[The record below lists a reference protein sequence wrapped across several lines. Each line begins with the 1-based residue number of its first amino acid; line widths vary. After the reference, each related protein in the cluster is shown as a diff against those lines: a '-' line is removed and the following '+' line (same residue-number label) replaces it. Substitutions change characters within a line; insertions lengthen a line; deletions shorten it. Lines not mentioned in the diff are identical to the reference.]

1 MKKFC
6 NVRFFVLLFMA
17 FVFGHI
23 FAVYSS
29 ISRTILYVEFFIAC
43 AIMITG
49 SVMIFANYKK
59 YIRFLLKSVIC
70 ILACIICMCMTLI
83 RIELQSRDNKIPTAN
98 YVISGEVVSIN
109 YENNIAYIDN
119 VMLNAGEYKVYGK
132 CKLNLFLEATELE
145 VGDNIIFVGEYNPN
159 FIPKLYETYSAKLQL
174 NSDSL
179 LARAESSSFSYKIR
193 KSIKQKL
200 NSVASEDVAQI
211 QYAMLFGDKSG
222 LNEVTKDQFSM
233 VGLSHLLAVSGLHI
247 GFVIAVISKL
257 LDWLI
262 KNKRWVSFAIKSLL
276 ILGYLVLCNFA
287 ISATRA
293 VIMSMVLLYA
303 DARGKRYDALSALS
317 FAGCLIMMINP
328 YQFFDVGFQLSFMVV
343 FGLIGIAPLFS
354 RLFEKVMPNWLNKSL
369 SISISSQIASF
380 PIIAY
385 NFSNIPVLAM
395 ILNMIVI
402 PYVSIAFMLLCISCI
417 ISVIIPPFS
426 AILKLPSVLFRLL
439 IYVVDSI
446 SRLDIISIKFGL
458 ETLATIFA
466 VLSILV
472 ASQFNLMNKRNKAMF
487 TLVLLAISTVFVIFN
502 I

>member
-1 MKKFC
+1 
-6 NVRFFVLLFMA
+6 
-17 FVFGHI
+17 
-23 FAVYSS
+23 
-29 ISRTILYVEFFIAC
+29 
-43 AIMITG
+43 
-49 SVMIFANYKK
+49 
-59 YIRFLLKSVIC
+59 
-70 ILACIICMCMTLI
+70 
-83 RIELQSRDNKIPTAN
+83 
-98 YVISGEVVSIN
+98 
-109 YENNIAYIDN
+109 
-119 VMLNAGEYKVYGK
+119 
-132 CKLNLFLEATELE
+132 
-145 VGDNIIFVGEYNPN
+145 
-159 FIPKLYETYSAKLQL
+159 
-174 NSDSL
+174 
-179 LARAESSSFSYKIR
+179 
-193 KSIKQKL
+193 
-200 NSVASEDVAQI
+200 
-211 QYAMLFGDKSG
+211 
-222 LNEVTKDQFSM
+222 
-233 VGLSHLLAVSGLHI
+233 
-247 GFVIAVISKL
+247 
-257 LDWLI
+257 
-262 KNKRWVSFAIKSLL
+262 
-276 ILGYLVLCNFA
+276 
-287 ISATRA
+287 
-293 VIMSMVLLYA
+293 
-303 DARGKRYDALSALS
+303 
-317 FAGCLIMMINP
+317 MMINP